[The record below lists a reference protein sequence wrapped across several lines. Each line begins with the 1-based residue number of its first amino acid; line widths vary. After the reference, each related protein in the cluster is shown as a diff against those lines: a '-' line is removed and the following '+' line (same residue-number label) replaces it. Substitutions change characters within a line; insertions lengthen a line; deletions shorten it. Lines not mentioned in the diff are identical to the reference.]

1 MTKRPGDESYEWDG
15 NNGEGGQKKTRQDGD
30 RLRLLVLGRY
40 AGPLIGKGGE
50 NFKRLR
56 EQYPD
61 VKITGLNGR
70 TNERVLQLTGP
81 RADSLAIVN
90 EILPQ
95 CPDGRYSS
103 SNTPSAFEVNLLA
116 HTNCVG
122 AVIGKKGSRMKEITD
137 ETGTRLKVY
146 PECLPGSNE
155 RVVAIGGKEV
165 ETVMKG
171 METVLEII
179 NNVPG
184 PHHTTFWNP
193 ENATPDSMDLTKQSI
208 GPGNNNTNIPSNMNF
223 PNSIG
228 NDVMSLRANLNIVQ
242 GGVGPAVAP
251 QAEEKNVAAILVQQR
266 DQRMKSGIDLSRDFG
281 SVETVTTLMIP
292 NELVGIV
299 IGKGGTN
306 VKYIKEVSG
315 ANIETAPGEAGG
327 FGKRN
332 VTLTGTQDQIQIAEQ
347 LMAQC
352 LRAANQQQQPDPVQ
366 EQQQQ
371 LQQQIQ
377 RLQELQQQLQQ
388 QQQQLQPMQLSQQQV
403 GHQQFLNQLAES
415 RNSQPAQPLSL
426 NMPWS
431 KPQQNNFHVR

>member
-1 MTKRPGDESYEWDG
+1 MTKRSGDESYEWDG
-15 NNGEGGQKKTRQDGD
+15 GNGEVGQKKQRQDGD

-70 TNERVLQLTGP
+70 SNERVLQLTGP
-81 RADSLAIVN
+81 RADSQAIVN

-103 SNTPSAFEVNLLA
+103 SNSPSAFELNVLA

-122 AVIGKKGSRMKEITD
+122 AVIGKKGSRMKEITE
-137 ETGTRLKVY
+137 ETGIRLKVY
-146 PECLPGSNE
+146 QECLPGSNE
-155 RVVAIGGKEV
+155 RVVAIGGPDV
-165 ETVMKG
+165 ETVIKG
-171 METVLEII
+171 LDTVLGII
-179 NNVPG
+179 DTVPG

-193 ENATPDSMDLTKQSI
+193 ENAAANSMDLSKPS
-208 GPGNNNTNIPSNMNF
+208 GPGNNINVPSNMNF
-223 PNSIG
+223 SSSIG
-228 NDVMSLRANLNIVQ
+228 NERMNMGPTLNIMQ
-242 GGVGPAVAP
+242 GGLGAGAAP
-251 QAEEKNVAAILVQQR
+251 EAEEKNVAAILVQQR
-266 DQRMKSGIDLSRDFG
+266 DQRIKSGIDLSKDFG
-281 SVETVTTLMIP
+281 SVETVTTLLLP
-292 NELVGIV
+292 NELCGVV

-306 VKYIKEVSG
+306 IKYIKEVSG
-315 ANIETAPGEAGG
+315 AQIETAPGDAGG
-327 FGKRN
+327 FDKRN

-352 LRAANQQQQPDPVQ
+352 LRAANQQQQPDHVHQ
-366 EQQQQ
+366 QQQQ

-388 QQQQLQPMQLSQQQV
+388 QQQQLQPQQLSQQQM

-415 RNSQPAQPLSL
+415 RNSQGAQPLPL

-431 KPQQNNFHVR
+431 KPQQNKFRIR